1 MHTNSWIHRIHFDM
15 RSQWKDQKK
24 KLLKK
29 CPEHNVTTMNMDD
42 MCMHQVHDGNAEHH
56 VMTETWIIN
65 LPTNI
70 SKLRLG
76 GYEN

>member
-1 MHTNSWIHRIHFDM
+1 
-15 RSQWKDQKK
+15 
-24 KLLKK
+24 
-29 CPEHNVTTMNMDD
+29 MDD
-42 MCMHQVHDGNAEHH
+42 MCMHQVHDGNAENH
-56 VMTETWIIN
+56 VIQFTEIWIIN

>member
-1 MHTNSWIHRIHFDM
+1 MEGSKEKIV
-15 RSQWKDQKK
+15 
-24 KLLKK
+24 KK

-56 VMTETWIIN
+56 VIQFTEIWIIN

-70 SKLRLG
+70 SELRLG

>member
-1 MHTNSWIHRIHFDM
+1 MPRTQRHNN
-15 RSQWKDQKK
+15 
-24 KLLKK
+24 
-29 CPEHNVTTMNMDD
+29 EHGRY
-42 MCMHQVHDGNAEHH
+42 VHDGNAEHH
-56 VMTETWIIN
+56 VIQFTEIWIIN